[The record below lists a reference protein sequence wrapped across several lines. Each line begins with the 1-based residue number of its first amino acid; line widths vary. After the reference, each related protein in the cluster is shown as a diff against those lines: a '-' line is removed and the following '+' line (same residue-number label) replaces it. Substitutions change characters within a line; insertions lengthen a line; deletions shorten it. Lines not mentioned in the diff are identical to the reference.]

1 MYCPTSFI
9 NILVYACILKMSNY
23 IIKFIADY
31 VTILTACCMTGTS
44 IDVDNARI
52 IHSIQLSVFIQYL
65 IIARLETESIK
76 CNGET
81 HFFSVFSVLYVSNA
95 TTKCYYSII
104 LCSVMMQYSMT
115 ADSFLVFLAV

>member
-81 HFFSVFSVLYVSNA
+81 HFFFSCFQCCMSLMLPQNV
-95 TTKCYYSII
+95 TTVYY
-104 LCSVMMQYSMT
+104 Y
-115 ADSFLVFLAV
+115 AV